1 MEKQAPFIGLRFL
14 DTYTVISKLGEG
26 SFGRIYK
33 ATSSS
38 ESVALKIEKHRP
50 GHSLLEKESSIMSAV
65 YGRIYY

>member
-1 MEKQAPFIGLRFL
+1 MEKQDPFIGLRFL

-26 SFGRIYK
+26 IYQ

-50 GHSLLEKESSIMSAV
+50 GHSLLENESSIMSAV